1 MSRLKDAEP
10 ILQAAKQWKQRCLLD
25 GGSVFSDDLL
35 WTLDNFKV
43 LNHHY
48 VESLDEGEDQ
58 FDVKLKRQL
67 EPVPPDA
74 KRLWAEMAWVYA
86 LYPLQITATKKRSQI
101 LTYWGWSG
109 DELEQSHDALT
120 DAVLAGVGSG
130 GTAYNT
136 HKWRE
141 FRLFVTMMA
150 DWFGFGKAERAS
162 MLANPWGFARWLEGQ
177 EYVSGC
183 MLRHV
188 VLFLLFPDSFEPI
201 TTVSYKQQIVK
212 ALHPGEPA
220 VDFSDRIALDRAV
233 LDVRRELEGEFPDL
247 EVNFYRSPI
256 KERWQAPKTVPQPD
270 PKEADETGVAVDTA
284 EAWFRAEFPDSK
296 RVWWLSVGTGGRFW
310 SDFVNEDIAVLSHG
324 DLGDLGEYRSRE
336 AVTEELVKLGRGR
349 NPRNRSLALWQ
360 FSHDM
365 QVNDVIIA
373 QYGGRHVVGWGFVRG
388 DYTYDPDRPEYP
400 HMRSVEWHACKSPVT
415 APHKAV
421 AKALTNF
428 QPYLQFVY
436 QVFAKIGE
444 IVDPPPIINPPP
456 PYTIE
461 TALEGLFVSREQF
474 HRILESIRLRKNLI
488 LQGPPGTGK
497 TFIAQRI
504 AWCLIGRKDPA
515 QLAMVQFHQSYA
527 YEDFVQGWRPT
538 DKGGFSLKN
547 GVFFRF
553 CQDAR
558 EHPDEHYVFIID
570 EINRGNLSR
579 IFGELLML
587 IESDKRSAEYAV
599 ALTYDGVGTPFFI
612 PPNVYILGMMNT
624 ADRSL
629 ALVDYALRRRFAF
642 EELIPAFGADV
653 FRDYLQEIGLD
664 LALIKVVNERMDAL
678 NEEIRNDNELGR
690 GFQVGHSF
698 FVPGDDDEL
707 SDDWFEHV
715 VRTQI
720 RPLLQEYW
728 FDTPERVESA
738 VSRLL
743 AP

>member
-10 ILQAAKQWKQRCLLD
+10 ILQAAEDWKQRCLLD
-25 GGSVFSDDLL
+25 GGSVFSNDRL

-43 LNHHY
+43 LIHHY
-48 VESLDEGEDQ
+48 VESLDEGEGQ

-67 EPVPPDA
+67 DPAPPDV

-86 LYPLQITATKKRSQI
+86 LYPLQITANKKRSQVS
-101 LTYWGWSG
+101 TYWGWSG
-109 DELEQSHDALT
+109 EKLEQSHNALT

-130 GTAYNT
+130 GTGYNT

-141 FRLFVTMMA
+141 FRLFVTMMV
-150 DWFGFGKAERAS
+150 DWFGFDKAERES
-162 MLANPWGFARWLEGQ
+162 MLADPWRFVEWLERQ
-177 EYVSGC
+177 EYLSGR
-183 MLRHV
+183 MFRHV

-201 TTVSYKQQIVK
+201 ATISYKQQIVK
-212 ALHPGEPA
+212 ALHPSADEIDA
-220 VDFSDRIALDRAV
+220 SDRIALDRAV
-233 LDVRRELEGEFPDL
+233 LEVRRELEGEFPDR
-247 EVNFYRSPI
+247 EVDFYRSPI
-256 KERWQAPKTVPQPD
+256 KERWQETDTVRPLD
-270 PKEADETGVAVDTA
+270 PKGTVESGVSVEIAKG
-284 EAWFRAEFPDSK
+284 WFREKFPNSK
-296 RVWWLSVGTGGRFW
+296 QVWWLSVGTGGRFW
-310 SDFVNEDIAVLSHG
+310 SDFFSESVAVLSYG

-336 AVTEELVKLGRGR
+336 AMTEELVKLGRGQ
-349 NPRNRSLALWQ
+349 NPKHRSLALWQ
-360 FSHDM
+360 FGHDM
-365 QVNDVIIA
+365 KVNDVIIA
-373 QYGGRHVVGWGFVRG
+373 QYGGRYVVGWGYVRG
-388 DYTYDPDRPEYP
+388 DYTYDPERPEYP
-400 HMRSVEWHACKSPVT
+400 HRRSVEWHSCDPPIT
-415 APHKAV
+415 LPQRTI
-421 AKALTNF
+421 AKALTDF
-428 QPYLQFVY
+428 TPYLPLVH
-436 QVFAKIGE
+436 QVFAGIDKRDKEEAGHTI
-444 IVDPPPIINPPP
+444 P

-461 TALEGLFVSREQF
+461 TALDGLFVSREQF
-474 HRILESIRLRKNLI
+474 HRILESIRLRRNLI

-504 AWCLIGRKDPA
+504 AWCLIERRDPA
-515 QLAMVQFHQSYA
+515 QVAMVQFHQSYA

-553 CQDAR
+553 CQIAR
-558 EHPDEHYVFIID
+558 EHPKERFVFIID

-587 IESDKRSAEYAV
+587 IESDKRSSEYAV
-599 ALTYDGVGTPFFI
+599 ELTYGGDGKPFHI

-642 EELIPAFGADV
+642 EELVPAFGTGE
-653 FRDYLQEIGLD
+653 FRDYLDEIGLD
-664 LALIKVVNERMDAL
+664 LSLINVIDERMEVL
-678 NEEIRNDNELGR
+678 NEEIRDDNELGR
-690 GFQVGHSF
+690 GFQIGHSF

-707 SDDWFEHV
+707 ADDWFEHV

-728 FDTPERVESA
+728 FDTPERVERA

-743 AP
+743 SS

>member
-10 ILQAAKQWKQRCLLD
+10 ILRAAEEWKQRCLLD
-25 GGSVFSDDLL
+25 GGSVFSDDQL
-35 WTLDNFKV
+35 WTLANFKV

-48 VESLDEGEDQ
+48 VERLDEGEGQ

-67 EPVPPDA
+67 DPVSPDV

-86 LYPLQITATKKRSQI
+86 LYPLQITATKKRSQVS
-101 LTYWGWSG
+101 TYWGWSG
-109 DELEQSHDALT
+109 EELEQNHEALT

-130 GTAYNT
+130 GTAFNT

-141 FRLFVTMMA
+141 FRLFVTMMV
-150 DWFGFGKAERAS
+150 DWFGFGKATRES
-162 MLANPWGFARWLEGQ
+162 MLVDPWEFAGWLERQ
-177 EYVSGC
+177 EYVSGR
-183 MLRHV
+183 MFRHV

-201 TTVSYKQQIVK
+201 ATVSYKQQIVK
-212 ALHPGEPA
+212 ALHPGEDA

-233 LDVRRELEGEFPDL
+233 LDVRRELEGELPDL

-256 KERWQAPKTVPQPD
+256 KERWQEVETVPSPD
-270 PKEADETGVAVDTA
+270 PKKTGESGVAVDTA
-284 EAWFRAEFPDSK
+284 EAWFREKFPDSQ

-310 SDFVNEDIAVLSHG
+310 SDFLNEKIAVLSHG
-324 DLGDLGEYRSRE
+324 DLGDLGEYKCRDAMSK
-336 AVTEELVKLGRGR
+336 ELVKLGRGQ

-360 FSHDM
+360 FSHEM
-365 QVNDVIIA
+365 QVGDVIIA
-373 QYGGRHVVGWGFVRG
+373 QYGGLHVVGWGYVRG
-388 DYTYDPDRPEYP
+388 DYTYDADRPEFP
-400 HMRSVEWHACKSPVT
+400 HRRLVEWYSCDPPVT
-415 APHKAV
+415 APYRVV
-421 AKALTNF
+421 AKALTDF
-428 QPYLQFVY
+428 RPHLQFVY
-436 QVFAKIGE
+436 QVFAKIDKP
-444 IVDPPPIINPPP
+444 VDGKEPKTVR

-461 TALEGLFVSREQF
+461 TALDGLFVSREQF
-474 HRILESIRLRKNLI
+474 HRILESIRLRRNLI

-553 CQDAR
+553 CEHAR
-558 EHPDEHYVFIID
+558 EHPNERYVFIID

-587 IESDKRSAEYAV
+587 IESDKRSSEYAV
-599 ALTYDGVGTPFFI
+599 ALTYDGDATPFFI

-642 EELIPAFGADV
+642 EELLPAFGTDD
-653 FRDYLQEIGLD
+653 FRNYLQEIGLD
-664 LALIKVVNERMDAL
+664 LALINVIDERMEAL
-678 NEEIRNDNELGR
+678 NEQIRDDNELGR
-690 GFQVGHSF
+690 GFQIGHSF

-728 FDTPERVESA
+728 FDTPERVENA
-738 VSRLL
+738 VNRLL

>member
-10 ILQAAKQWKQRCLLD
+10 ILQAAEEWKQRCLVD
-25 GGSVFSDDLL
+25 GGSVFSDDRL

-48 VESLDEGEDQ
+48 VERIDEGEGQ

-67 EPVPPDA
+67 DPAPPDV
-74 KRLWAEMAWVYA
+74 KRLWAEMAWVYS
-86 LYPLQITATKKRSQI
+86 LYPLQITANKKRSQVF
-101 LTYWGWSG
+101 TYWGWSG
-109 DELEQSHDALT
+109 EELEQSHDALT
-120 DAVLAGVGSG
+120 DEVLAGVGSG

-150 DWFGFGKAERAS
+150 DWFGIDQADRESK
-162 MLANPWGFARWLEGQ
+162 LANPWSFAGWMEEQ
-177 EYVSGC
+177 EYVSGR

-188 VLFLLFPDSFEPI
+188 VLFLLFPDYFEPI
-201 TTVSYKQQIVK
+201 ATVSYKEQIVK
-212 ALHPGEPA
+212 ALHPRMDS

-233 LDVRRELEGEFPDL
+233 LEVRRNLESELPNH

-256 KERWQAPKTVPQPD
+256 MQRWQETPTVPPPD
-270 PKEADETGVAVDTA
+270 RVARDRPRVTVDSA
-284 EAWFRAEFPDSK
+284 QVWFRETFPTSK
-296 RVWWLSVGTGGRFW
+296 RVWWLSVGTGGGFW
-310 SDFVNEDIAVLSHG
+310 ADFLNEQIAVLSYG
-324 DLGDLGEYRSRE
+324 DLDDLGGYGSRD
-336 AVTEELVKLGRGR
+336 AMTEELVKLGRGR
-349 NPRNRSLALWQ
+349 NPKHRSLALWQ

-373 QYGGRHVVGWGFVRG
+373 QYGGRHVVGWGHVRG
-388 DYTYDPDRPEYP
+388 DYTYDPERPEYP
-400 HMRSVEWHACKSPVT
+400 HRRTVEWHACDPLIT
-415 APHKAV
+415 IPNRTI
-421 AKALTNF
+421 AKALTDF
-428 QPYLQFVY
+428 TPHLPIVH
-436 QVFAKIGE
+436 QVFSKIDKRDAVE
-444 IVDPPPIINPPP
+444 KILSIS
-456 PYTIE
+456 PYTID

-474 HRILESIRLRKNLI
+474 HRILESIRLRRNLI

-497 TFIAQRI
+497 TFIAQRV
-504 AWCLIGRKDPA
+504 AWCLIGRKAPT
-515 QLAMVQFHQSYA
+515 QTAMVQFHQSYA

-538 DKGGFSLKN
+538 EKGGFSLQN

-553 CQDAR
+553 CQHAR
-558 EHPDEHYVFIID
+558 EHPKERYVFIID

-587 IESDKRSAEYAV
+587 IESDKRSEDYAV
-599 ALTYDGVGTPFFI
+599 ELTYGGDGKPFHI

-642 EELIPAFGADV
+642 EELVPAFGTDE
-653 FRDYLQEIGLD
+653 FRDFLQEIGLD
-664 LALIKVVNERMDAL
+664 LALINVIDERMEAL
-678 NEEIRNDNELGR
+678 NGEIRGDNELGR
-690 GFQVGHSF
+690 GFQIGHSF

-728 FDTPERVESA
+728 FDTPERVERA
-738 VSRLL
+738 VNRLL

>member
-10 ILQAAKQWKQRCLLD
+10 ILQAAEEWKQRCLLD
-25 GGSVFSDDLL
+25 GGSVFSEYRL

-48 VESLDEGEDQ
+48 VERLDEGEGQ

-67 EPVPPDA
+67 DPVPPDV
-74 KRLWAEMAWVYA
+74 KRLWAELAWVYA
-86 LYPLQITATKKRSQI
+86 LYPLQITANKKRSQVF
-101 LTYWGWSG
+101 TYWGWSG
-109 DELEQSHDALT
+109 EELEQSHGALT

-141 FRLFVTMMA
+141 FRLFVTMMV
-150 DWFGFGKAERAS
+150 DWFDFGRAERES
-162 MLANPWGFARWLEGQ
+162 LLANPWEFAGWLEGQ
-177 EYVSGC
+177 EYVLGR
-183 MLRHV
+183 MFRHV

-201 TTVSYKQQIVK
+201 ATVSYKQQIVK
-212 ALHPGEPA
+212 ALHPGEDA
-220 VDFSDRIALDRAV
+220 VDSSDRTALDRAV
-233 LDVRRELEGEFPDL
+233 LEVRRELEREFPDL
-247 EVNFYRSPI
+247 EVDFYRSPI
-256 KERWQAPKTVPQPD
+256 KERWQVGQNGSTTGNGGTGKS
-270 PKEADETGVAVDTA
+270 GVAVDAA
-284 EAWFRAEFPDSK
+284 EAWFREKFPDSQ
-296 RVWWLSVGTGGRFW
+296 RVWWLSVGTDGRFW
-310 SDFVNEDIAVLSHG
+310 SDFLNEGVAVLGHG
-324 DLGDLGEYRSRE
+324 DLGDLGEYGSRD
-336 AVTEELVKLGRGR
+336 ALMDELVKLGRGQ

-365 QVNDVIIA
+365 QAGDVIIA
-373 QYGGRHVVGWGFVRG
+373 QYGGLHVVGWGYVRG
-388 DYTYDPDRPEYP
+388 DYTYDADRPEYP
-400 HMRSVEWHACKSPVT
+400 HRRLVEWYACNPPIT

-421 AKALTNF
+421 AKALTDF
-428 QPYLQFVY
+428 WPHLQFVH
-436 QVFAKIGE
+436 QVFAKID
-444 IVDPPPIINPPP
+444 DPIDEDPSRTDQR
-456 PYTIE
+456 YTIE
-461 TALEGLFVSREQF
+461 IAMEGLFVSREQF
-474 HRILESIRLRKNLI
+474 HRILESIRLRRNLI

-497 TFIAQRI
+497 TFVARRI

-515 QLAMVQFHQSYA
+515 QATMVQFHQSYA
-527 YEDFVQGWRPT
+527 YEDFVQGWRPA
-538 DKGGFSLKN
+538 KEGGFSLKN
-547 GVFFRF
+547 GVFFKF
-553 CQDAR
+553 CEQAR
-558 EHPDEHYVFIID
+558 EHPNERYVFIID

-587 IESDKRSAEYAV
+587 IEGDKRSSEYAV
-599 ALTYDGVGTPFFI
+599 ELTYGGDGKPFYI

-642 EELIPAFGADV
+642 EELVPAFGTDE
-653 FRDYLQEIGLD
+653 FRNFLQEIGLD
-664 LALIKVVNERMDAL
+664 LSLINVIDERMEAL
-678 NEEIRNDNELGR
+678 NGEIRDDNELGR
-690 GFQVGHSF
+690 GFQIGHSF

-728 FDTPERVESA
+728 FDTPERVEN
-738 VSRLL
+738 VVNRLL